1 MEGLKGLNMNKYGR
15 LDLKS
20 LKFINNKIIEGSMI
34 YERLYKEFDD
44 DKTIHTIASSDY
56 NDPKLWE
63 DPKSGFWIEKA
74 PQAVAYLN
82 DH

>member
-1 MEGLKGLNMNKYGR
+1 MRINLKGLK
-15 LDLKS
+15 L
-20 LKFINNKIIEGSMI
+20 INSTFKEGSMNNTI

-44 DKTIHTIASSDY
+44 DKTIHIVSSDDY
-56 NDPKLWE
+56 DDPKLWE

>member
-1 MEGLKGLNMNKYGR
+1 MKNGR
-15 LDLKS
+15 LDFS
-20 LKFINNKIIEGSMI
+20 SCKFINNKLKEGSMSNTM

-44 DKTIHTIASSDY
+44 DKTIHTVSSDDY
-56 NDPKLWE
+56 DDPKLWE